1 MRIAHL
7 VPASF
12 EYFDDIRSEVF
23 DLVEAEHALGV
34 DVEVFTLQYGT
45 PTKTSGAP
53 RVSSA
58 PRQRKFGG
66 TVNFAQ
72 VLTELAD
79 FDVVHVH
86 CPFFGGLKKLVA
98 WKQAH
103 PGTPL
108 VVTVY
113 PEVPASDLFSYL
125 VRWYNRYYL
134 PRLLSVAT
142 VVTTVSL
149 ENIARPW
156 VAKIKLMI
164 LADFSPTFQ
173 DIDLTNGLDGKRFTP
188 EERLAAKYI
197 MIYQNFLTT

>member
-53 RVSSA
+53 SVPSGSRK
-58 PRQRKFGG
+58 RKFGG
-66 TVNFAQ
+66 TVDFAV
-72 VLTELAD
+72 VLRELAD
-79 FDVVHVH
+79 FDLVHVH

-98 WKQAH
+98 WKHQH
-103 PGTPL
+103 PNIPL

-113 PEVPASDLFSYL
+113 PEVAASDLFSYL
-125 VRWYNRYYL
+125 VRWYNRAYL
-134 PRLLSVAT
+134 PRLLSVAE
-142 VVTTVSL
+142 VVTTMSL
-149 ENIARPW
+149 ESLARSW
-156 VAKIKLMI
+156 VPKIKLLI
-164 LADFSPTFQ
+164 LADYSATFQ
-173 DIDLTNGLDGKRFTP
+173 DIDLTTSPDNKRLTP

-197 MIYQNFLTT
+197 MIYQNIV